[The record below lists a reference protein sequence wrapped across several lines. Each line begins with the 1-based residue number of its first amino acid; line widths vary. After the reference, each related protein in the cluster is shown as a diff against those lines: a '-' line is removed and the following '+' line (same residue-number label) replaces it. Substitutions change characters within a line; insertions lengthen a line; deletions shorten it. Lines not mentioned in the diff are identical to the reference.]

1 MTEPNLIEISAIA
14 FSAVMVLLTLMA
26 LMTQAIIWLFPFSA
40 KESAGA
46 NKSTSNGLAP
56 APVPIPDLALAL
68 ALDEEN
74 RCAETAAIQS
84 AIQTLAPG
92 WRVSQLELLD
102 KETEVRPVK

>member
-68 ALDEEN
+68 DEEN